1 MPSGCV
7 EIFMSKFSLGKR
19 EVNPPSLFYVT
30 QWKKVRSTSLFA
42 FVCKNAQIFN
52 APGGYYHHRQTI
64 LGVHEH
70 LNINIPSNVIY
81 IYIYISPVTLQT
93 HTAFGTAVVLNHYR
107 KHDTICPSQTR
118 TTQRVVLQLLAINV
132 HCPPICLK

>member
-30 QWKKVRSTSLFA
+30 QRKKVRSTSLFA
-42 FVCKNAQIFN
+42 FVCINAQIFK
-52 APGGYYHHRQTI
+52 APGGYYHHKQTI
-64 LGVHEH
+64 LGIHEH
-70 LNINIPSNVIY
+70 LIIKIPPNIT
-81 IYIYISPVTLQT
+81 YISPLTLQT
-93 HTAFGTAVVLNHYR
+93 HTAFGTAVVLNHDR

-118 TTQRVVLQLLAINV
+118 TTQCVVLQLLAINV
-132 HCPPICLK
+132 YCPPICLK